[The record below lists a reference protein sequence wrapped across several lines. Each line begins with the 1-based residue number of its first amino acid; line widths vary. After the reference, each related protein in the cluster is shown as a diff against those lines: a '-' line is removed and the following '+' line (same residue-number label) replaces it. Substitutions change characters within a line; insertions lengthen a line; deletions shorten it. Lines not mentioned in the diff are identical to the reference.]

1 MVSCVGEQTEAQRYV
16 ASKCMNHLLRALV
29 GLLIGVFCG
38 AVVGAIILALPLRP
52 EDNCDALFGCQAD
65 WKLLEVYIGSMCG
78 GVAGGV
84 IGLIVGIA
92 SSSRLKSMGIGSLTA
107 LILAIEFF
115 GVGGFIDDQVAILAI
130 LSIPGGAMVGLIV
143 KEVLTLVRLSRQA
156 RYT

>member
-1 MVSCVGEQTEAQRYV
+1 
-16 ASKCMNHLLRALV
+16 MNHLLRGLV

-52 EDNCDALFGCQAD
+52 EDHCDALFGCQAD

-92 SSSRLKSMGIGSLTA
+92 SSSRLKSMGIGTLTA

-115 GVGGFIDDQVAILAI
+115 GVGGFIDVDPWAI

>member
-1 MVSCVGEQTEAQRYV
+1 
-16 ASKCMNHLLRALV
+16 MNHLLRGLV
-29 GLLIGVFCG
+29 GLIIGAFCG
-38 AVVGAIILALPLRP
+38 AVVGAIILALPLSP
-52 EDNCDALFGCQAD
+52 ENNCDPVFGCQAD
-65 WKLLEVYIGSMCG
+65 WKLLGVYIGSMFG

-92 SSSRLKSMGIGSLTA
+92 SSSRLKSMGIGALTA

-115 GVGGFIDDQVAILAI
+115 GVGGFIDEQVGPIAI

-143 KEVLTLVRLSRQA
+143 KEFLTLVRLARQA

>member
-1 MVSCVGEQTEAQRYV
+1 
-16 ASKCMNHLLRALV
+16 MNHLFRALV
-29 GLLIGVFCG
+29 GLIIGAFSG
-38 AVVGAIILALPLRP
+38 AVVGAIILALPLSP
-52 EDNCDALFGCQAD
+52 EDNCDALFGCIGD
-65 WKLLEVYIGSMCG
+65 WKLWVFIGSMCG

-92 SSSRLKSMGIGSLTA
+92 SSSRLKSMGIGTLTA

-115 GVGGFIDDQVAILAI
+115 GVGGFIDEQVGPIAI